1 MRLIPL
7 NGAGKGDF
15 YPEKQ
20 ICGDWE
26 NKVQVI
32 VANFCRPGKRIC
44 DWFYHQSMLE

>member
-15 YPEKQ
+15 SLGKQ
-20 ICGDWE
+20 IYGGWE

-32 VANFCRPGKRIC
+32 AEKLTEGKNGFGIG
-44 DWFYHQSMLE
+44 SMSNLC

>member
-7 NGAGKGDF
+7 NGAEKGDF

-32 VANFCRPGKRIC
+32 AEKSTEGKNGFGIG
-44 DWFYHQSMLE
+44 SMSNLC

>member
-32 VANFCRPGKRIC
+32 VPHCVEKGRLSLQRDCN
-44 DWFYHQSMLE
+44 L